1 MQWIQQQ
8 KPWWTKNKKVK
19 KEIVTESKL
28 EWEPR
33 LKGEGFS
40 HLTPL
45 MYWALGPAM
54 DRATEA
60 MIDTENYTEWAISR

>member
-1 MQWIQQQ
+1 M
-8 KPWWTKNKKVK
+8 K
-19 KEIVTESKL
+19 KETVTESKL
-28 EWEPR
+28 EWEPS

-54 DRATEA
+54 DLATEA
-60 MIDTENYTEWAISR
+60 MIDIENYTEWAISR